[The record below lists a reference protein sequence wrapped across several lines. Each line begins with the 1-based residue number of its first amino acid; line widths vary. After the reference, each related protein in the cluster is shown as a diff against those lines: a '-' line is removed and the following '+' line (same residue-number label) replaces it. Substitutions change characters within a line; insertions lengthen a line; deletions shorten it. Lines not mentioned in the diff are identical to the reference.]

1 MSPKVEVE
9 SSIGALSER
18 VDVLSGQIAALMV
31 YVARI
36 LPQVSEQD
44 ARSMQGLAQ
53 QLAPNQVL
61 GIGAQIAQRSA
72 SQGLERIR
80 SIAQSLGAIRL
91 AGQDKKA

>member
-31 YVARI
+31 YVAHI
-36 LPQVSEQD
+36 SPQLSEQD
-44 ARSMQGLAQ
+44 ARSMQGLTQ
-53 QLAPNQVL
+53 QLALNQVL
-61 GIGAQIAQRSA
+61 GIGAQRAQRSA

-80 SIAQSLGAIRL
+80 SIAKSLGAVRS
-91 AGQDKKA
+91 GGPSKKA